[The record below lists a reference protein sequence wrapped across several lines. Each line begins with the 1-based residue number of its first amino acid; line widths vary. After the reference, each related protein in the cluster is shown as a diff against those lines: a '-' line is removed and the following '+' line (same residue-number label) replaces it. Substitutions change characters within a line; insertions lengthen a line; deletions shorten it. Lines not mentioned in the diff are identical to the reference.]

1 MEINV
6 QQIHGAIANHLPD
19 SWERYVIYFAIS
31 NNMFEFKYYVD
42 EGKGFVDCY
51 ALAGYDDSAFYS
63 LALEI
68 KQMLSFERNKLP
80 KRKQWSV
87 FTMSVASTGKFN
99 VEYFYDNISK
109 TYITYRQEWEAKHV
123 R

>member
-1 MEINV
+1 MYEC
-6 QQIHGAIANHLPD
+6 
-19 SWERYVIYFAIS
+19 
-31 NNMFEFKYYVD
+31 KYYVD
-42 EGKGFVDCY
+42 KGDGYVDCY
-51 ALAGYDDSAFYS
+51 LLEGFEAKEFYNLAMDLKQILSA
-63 LALEI
+63 
-68 KQMLSFERNKLP
+68 ERNTLP

-109 TYITYRQEWEAKHV
+109 TYITYRQEWENKHV